1 MWERI
6 IVKDESLICSILDL
20 SWLAMLYIA
29 MFEVDDVG
37 LYWAWMV
44 MIIIAVNC

>member
-6 IVKDESLICSILDL
+6 IVKDESFVWAISDL
-20 SWLAMLYIA
+20 SWPAVLYIA
-29 MFEVDDVG
+29 MFEVDSVG
-37 LYWAWMV
+37 LYLAWMV